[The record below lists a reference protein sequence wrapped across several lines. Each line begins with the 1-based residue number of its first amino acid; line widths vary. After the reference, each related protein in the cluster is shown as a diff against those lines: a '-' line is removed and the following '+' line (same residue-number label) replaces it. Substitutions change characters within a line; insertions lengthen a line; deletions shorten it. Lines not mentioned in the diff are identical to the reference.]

1 MEKATGHCGC
11 GRGAF
16 DLARRRSMKYALFVY
31 DAPGSWH
38 SLATEQKH
46 ALHDEYHEVAAS
58 SGVIGHYRLRPP
70 NMTRTIR
77 VQDGETIEAEGP
89 LAQTRENLRAIYLL
103 ETDDQDSALA
113 LATRIPAIRM
123 GGAVEVWP
131 LTERDSGESP
141 AVPPG

>member
-1 MEKATGHCGC
+1 
-11 GRGAF
+11 
-16 DLARRRSMKYALFVY
+16 MKYALFVY

-46 ALHDEYHEVAAS
+46 ALHDAYHEVAAS

-89 LAQTRENLRAIYLL
+89 LAHMRENLRAIYLL
-103 ETDDQDSALA
+103 ETDDQDSVLE
-113 LATRIPAIRM
+113 LATRIPAVRM

-131 LTERDSGESP
+131 LTERDSG
-141 AVPPG
+141 